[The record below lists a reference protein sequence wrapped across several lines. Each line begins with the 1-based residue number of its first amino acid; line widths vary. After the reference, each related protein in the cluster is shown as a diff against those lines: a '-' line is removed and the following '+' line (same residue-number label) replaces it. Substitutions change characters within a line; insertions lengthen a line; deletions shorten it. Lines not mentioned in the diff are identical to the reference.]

1 MRDLLVCPR
10 EQSLFHELLVDL
22 TVGLSG
28 SSLSRVHPIVRFS
41 HVNQVVSELF
51 ETVPSFPR
59 SVEYFV
65 KFGVLLDLTDNCFES
80 PFAINQIHLI
90 QHQSLRKGLF

>member
-22 TVGLSG
+22 AVGLSG
-28 SSLSRVHPIVRFS
+28 SGLSRIHPIVRFS
-41 HVNQVVSELF
+41 HINQIVSELF

-59 SVEYFV
+59 SVEDFV
-65 KFGVLLDLTDNCFES
+65 KFGVLLNLANDCFES